1 MDPPQVEELRRR
13 GHQVVAILPRATGRL
28 TGELRQRGV
37 EVHDSPFDF
46 RFRPRPS
53 TLRDLWRLRRLIN
66 RLRPD
71 ALKYHL
77 YASALAARFASL
89 RLPLRRVHMVAGPLY
104 PESPL
109 IKIVERAL
117 WRLDHVT
124 ICGTGHTSGLYGAL
138 GCPAPRRPVVTYG
151 ARAAHFAEL
160 EGSAGRREVRA
171 KARAELGI
179 EEDAFVVI
187 MVAYVYPPRRLV
199 HKGRGIRGHDV
210 LLAAWREFRADHPD
224 ARLLLVGAGF
234 SPAGEAHRRELIRR
248 FEVDRDPSV
257 TWLTS
262 VSDVRDCYR
271 AADLSV
277 SPSLSEGHGAACE
290 AGASGVPASSA
301 TPAACPRPSTRRPGG
316 WCRATTCRR
325 WSPRCGTPT
334 GSSPTAGSACGVSG
348 PSSSPCGTS
357 TTRWPPPPW
366 PTWWRPPA
374 GPAGDLMRV
383 VVTSESRFSRTPDG
397 AVWVEAGPDHTIW
410 RRYLVAFDRV
420 RVAARV
426 RDVAQRPAAAS
437 RVDGDGV
444 EVWALP
450 YYVGPRGYLLGRR
463 ALAEAVTAAA
473 APRDAVV
480 LRVPSPI
487 GALLARARSRARL
500 PYPR

>member
-1 MDPPQVEELRRR
+1 MTAGAGARPLRIVVLLKTDQGGLWVLPQVEELRRR
-13 GHQVVAILPRATGRL
+13 GHQVVAVLPRATGRL

-53 TLRDLWRLRRLIN
+53 TLRDLWRLRRLIS

-71 ALKYHL
+71 VLKYHL

-104 PESPL
+104 LESPL
-109 IKIVERAL
+109 IKVVERAL

-160 EGSAGRREVRA
+160 EGAAGRREVRA

-199 HKGRGIRGHDV
+199 HQGRGIKGHDV

-234 SPAGEAHRRELIRR
+234 SPAGETHRRELIRR
-248 FEVDRDPSV
+248 FEVDRDPSM

-290 AGASGVPASSA
+290 AGASGVPSVVSDAGGLPE
-301 TPAACPRPSTRRPGG
+301 TVDETTGWVVPRNDVPA
-316 WCRATTCRR
+316 
-325 WSPRCGTPT
+325 
-334 GSSPTAGSACGVSG
+334 
-348 PSSSPCGTS
+348 
-357 TTRWPPPPW
+357 
-366 PTWWRPPA
+366 
-374 GPAGDLMRV
+374 
-383 VVTSESRFSRTPDG
+383 
-397 AVWVEAGPDHTIW
+397 
-410 RRYLVAFDRV
+410 LVAALRNAHREFTDGRL
-420 RVAARV
+420 RLRGE
-426 RDVAQRPAAAS
+426 RAQQF
-437 RVDGDGV
+437 
-444 EVWALP
+444 ALRHFADT
-450 YYVGPRGYLLGRR
+450 V
-463 ALAEAVTAAA
+463 AAA
-473 APRDAVV
+473 AVADVV
-480 LRVPSPI
+480 EATCRTGGRP
-487 GALLARARSRARL
+487 
-500 PYPR
+500 

>member
-1 MDPPQVEELRRR
+1 MTAGAGARPLRIVVLLKTDQGGLWVLPQVEELRRR
-13 GHQVVAILPRATGRL
+13 GHQVVAVLPRTTGRL

-53 TLRDLWRLRRLIN
+53 TLRDLWRLRRLIS

-71 ALKYHL
+71 VLKYHL

-104 PESPL
+104 LESPL
-109 IKIVERAL
+109 IKVVERAL

-160 EGSAGRREVRA
+160 EGAAGRREVRA

-199 HKGRGIRGHDV
+199 HQGRGIKGHDV

-234 SPAGEAHRRELIRR
+234 SPAGETHRRELIRR

-290 AGASGVPASSA
+290 AGASGVPSVVSDAGGLPE
-301 TPAACPRPSTRRPGG
+301 TVDETTGWVVPRNDVPA
-316 WCRATTCRR
+316 
-325 WSPRCGTPT
+325 
-334 GSSPTAGSACGVSG
+334 
-348 PSSSPCGTS
+348 
-357 TTRWPPPPW
+357 
-366 PTWWRPPA
+366 
-374 GPAGDLMRV
+374 
-383 VVTSESRFSRTPDG
+383 
-397 AVWVEAGPDHTIW
+397 
-410 RRYLVAFDRV
+410 LVAALRNAHREFTDGRLRLRGERAQQFALRHFDDTV
-420 RVAARV
+420 
-426 RDVAQRPAAAS
+426 
-437 RVDGDGV
+437 
-444 EVWALP
+444 
-450 YYVGPRGYLLGRR
+450 
-463 ALAEAVTAAA
+463 AAA
-473 APRDAVV
+473 AVADVV
-480 LRVPSPI
+480 EATCRT
-487 GALLARARSRARL
+487 GGRS
-500 PYPR
+500 

>member
-1 MDPPQVEELRRR
+1 MTAGAGARPLRIVVLLKTDQGGLWILPQVEELRRR
-13 GHQVVAILPRATGRL
+13 GHQVVAVLPRATGRL

-53 TLRDLWRLRRLIN
+53 TLRDLWRLRRLIS

-71 ALKYHL
+71 VLKYHL

-104 PESPL
+104 LESPL

-199 HKGRGIRGHDV
+199 HKGRGIKGHDV

-234 SPAGEAHRRELIRR
+234 SPAGETHRRELIRR
-248 FEVDRDPSV
+248 FEIDRDPSV

-290 AGASGVPASSA
+290 AGASGVPSVVSDAGGLPE
-301 TPAACPRPSTRRPGG
+301 TVDETTGWVVPRNDVPA
-316 WCRATTCRR
+316 
-325 WSPRCGTPT
+325 
-334 GSSPTAGSACGVSG
+334 
-348 PSSSPCGTS
+348 
-357 TTRWPPPPW
+357 
-366 PTWWRPPA
+366 
-374 GPAGDLMRV
+374 
-383 VVTSESRFSRTPDG
+383 
-397 AVWVEAGPDHTIW
+397 
-410 RRYLVAFDRV
+410 LVAALRNAHREFTDGRL
-420 RVAARV
+420 RLRGE
-426 RDVAQRPAAAS
+426 RAQQF
-437 RVDGDGV
+437 
-444 EVWALP
+444 ALRHFADT
-450 YYVGPRGYLLGRR
+450 V
-463 ALAEAVTAAA
+463 AAA
-473 APRDAVV
+473 AVADVV
-480 LRVPSPI
+480 EATCRTGGRP
-487 GALLARARSRARL
+487 
-500 PYPR
+500 

>member
-1 MDPPQVEELRRR
+1 MTAGAGARPLRIVVLLKTDQGGLWILPQVEELRRR
-13 GHQVVAILPRATGRL
+13 GHQVVAVLPRATGRL

-53 TLRDLWRLRRLIN
+53 TLRDLWRLRRLIS

-71 ALKYHL
+71 VLKYHL

-104 PESPL
+104 LESPL

-160 EGSAGRREVRA
+160 EGAAGRREVRA

-199 HKGRGIRGHDV
+199 HQGRGIKGHDV

-234 SPAGEAHRRELIRR
+234 SPAGETHRRELIRR
-248 FEVDRDPSV
+248 FEIDRDPSV

-290 AGASGVPASSA
+290 AGASGVPSVVSDAGGLPE
-301 TPAACPRPSTRRPGG
+301 TVDETTGWVVPRNDVPA
-316 WCRATTCRR
+316 
-325 WSPRCGTPT
+325 
-334 GSSPTAGSACGVSG
+334 
-348 PSSSPCGTS
+348 
-357 TTRWPPPPW
+357 
-366 PTWWRPPA
+366 
-374 GPAGDLMRV
+374 
-383 VVTSESRFSRTPDG
+383 
-397 AVWVEAGPDHTIW
+397 
-410 RRYLVAFDRV
+410 LVAALRNAHREFTDGRL
-420 RVAARV
+420 RLRGE
-426 RDVAQRPAAAS
+426 RAQQF
-437 RVDGDGV
+437 
-444 EVWALP
+444 ALRHFADT
-450 YYVGPRGYLLGRR
+450 V
-463 ALAEAVTAAA
+463 AAA
-473 APRDAVV
+473 AVADVV
-480 LRVPSPI
+480 EATCRTGGRP
-487 GALLARARSRARL
+487 
-500 PYPR
+500 

>member
-1 MDPPQVEELRRR
+1 MKTDQGGLWILPQVEELRRR
-13 GHQVVAILPRATGRL
+13 GHQVVAVLPRATGRL

-53 TLRDLWRLRRLIN
+53 TLRDLWRLRRLIR

-71 ALKYHL
+71 VLKYHL
-77 YASALAARFASL
+77 YASALAGRFASL

-104 PESPL
+104 LESPL
-109 IKIVERAL
+109 IKLVERPL

-151 ARAAHFAEL
+151 ARTAHFAEL
-160 EGSAGRREVRA
+160 DGASGRREVRA

-179 EEDAFVVI
+179 EEGAFVVI

-199 HKGRGIRGHDV
+199 HKGRGIKGHDV

-234 SPAGEAHRRELIRR
+234 SPAGEAHRRELVRR
-248 FEVDRDPSV
+248 FEVDGDPSV

-290 AGASGVPASSA
+290 AGASGVPNIVSDAGGLPE
-301 TPAACPRPSTRRPGG
+301 TVDETTGWVVPRN
-316 WCRATTCRR
+316 
-325 WSPRCGTPT
+325 
-334 GSSPTAGSACGVSG
+334 
-348 PSSSPCGTS
+348 
-357 TTRWPPPPW
+357 
-366 PTWWRPPA
+366 
-374 GPAGDLMRV
+374 D
-383 VVTSESRFSRTPDG
+383 
-397 AVWVEAGPDHTIW
+397 
-410 RRYLVAFDRV
+410 
-420 RVAARV
+420 VAALVSALRQAH
-426 RDVAQRPAAAS
+426 REFTDGRLRLRGERAQQF
-437 RVDGDGV
+437 
-444 EVWALP
+444 ALRHFDNT
-450 YYVGPRGYLLGRR
+450 V
-463 ALAEAVTAAA
+463 AAA
-473 APRDAVV
+473 AVADVV
-480 LRVPSPI
+480 EATCRT
-487 GALLARARSRARL
+487 GGRS
-500 PYPR
+500 

>member
-1 MDPPQVEELRRR
+1 MTAGAGARPLRIVVLLKTDQGGLWILPQVEELRRR
-13 GHQVVAILPRATGRL
+13 GHQVVAVLPRATGRL

-53 TLRDLWRLRRLIN
+53 TLRDLWRLRRLIS

-71 ALKYHL
+71 VLKYHL

-104 PESPL
+104 LESPL
-109 IKIVERAL
+109 IKVVERAL

-160 EGSAGRREVRA
+160 EGAAGRREVRA

-199 HKGRGIRGHDV
+199 HKGRGIKGHDV

-234 SPAGEAHRRELIRR
+234 SPAGETHRRELIRR
-248 FEVDRDPSV
+248 FEIDRDPSV

-290 AGASGVPASSA
+290 AGASGVPSVVSDAGGLPE
-301 TPAACPRPSTRRPGG
+301 TVDETTGWVVPRNDVPA
-316 WCRATTCRR
+316 
-325 WSPRCGTPT
+325 
-334 GSSPTAGSACGVSG
+334 
-348 PSSSPCGTS
+348 
-357 TTRWPPPPW
+357 
-366 PTWWRPPA
+366 
-374 GPAGDLMRV
+374 
-383 VVTSESRFSRTPDG
+383 
-397 AVWVEAGPDHTIW
+397 
-410 RRYLVAFDRV
+410 LVAALRNAHREFTDGRL
-420 RVAARV
+420 RLRGE
-426 RDVAQRPAAAS
+426 RAQQF
-437 RVDGDGV
+437 
-444 EVWALP
+444 ALRHFADT
-450 YYVGPRGYLLGRR
+450 V
-463 ALAEAVTAAA
+463 AAA
-473 APRDAVV
+473 AVADVV
-480 LRVPSPI
+480 EATCRTGGRP
-487 GALLARARSRARL
+487 
-500 PYPR
+500 

>member
-1 MDPPQVEELRRR
+1 MTAGSGARPLRIVVLLKTDQGGLWILPQVEELRRR
-13 GHQVVAILPRATGRL
+13 GHQVVAVLPRATGRL

-53 TLRDLWRLRRLIN
+53 TLRDLWRLRRLIS

-71 ALKYHL
+71 VLKYHL

-104 PESPL
+104 LESPL

-124 ICGTGHTSGLYGAL
+124 ICGTGHTSGLYGTL

-199 HKGRGIRGHDV
+199 HKGRGIKGHDV

-234 SPAGEAHRRELIRR
+234 SPAGETHRRELIRR
-248 FEVDRDPSV
+248 FEIDRDPSV

-290 AGASGVPASSA
+290 AGASGVPSVVSDAGGLPE
-301 TPAACPRPSTRRPGG
+301 TVDETTGWVVPRNDVPA
-316 WCRATTCRR
+316 
-325 WSPRCGTPT
+325 
-334 GSSPTAGSACGVSG
+334 
-348 PSSSPCGTS
+348 
-357 TTRWPPPPW
+357 
-366 PTWWRPPA
+366 
-374 GPAGDLMRV
+374 
-383 VVTSESRFSRTPDG
+383 
-397 AVWVEAGPDHTIW
+397 
-410 RRYLVAFDRV
+410 LVAALRNAHREFTDGRL
-420 RVAARV
+420 RLRGE
-426 RDVAQRPAAAS
+426 RAQQF
-437 RVDGDGV
+437 
-444 EVWALP
+444 ALRHFADT
-450 YYVGPRGYLLGRR
+450 V
-463 ALAEAVTAAA
+463 AAA
-473 APRDAVV
+473 AVADVV
-480 LRVPSPI
+480 EATCRTGGRP
-487 GALLARARSRARL
+487 
-500 PYPR
+500 